1 MPTTKVGRRQ
11 DAEGHLAAAA
21 EYIKIAESGDA
32 ARAAYAHAADEII
45 AAQKDDSTLSNY
57 QIGRHLGRSE
67 SWVRTLVRWRTT
79 ADSSTDSPFTRE
91 ARRQRGEASPDD
103 STAKKVARERPKAF
117 VAAFRDAPPAA
128 RKAIAK
134 EISKA
139 PEVRV
144 EARRRDEEVPKRKP
158 SPVAPSGKQ
167 KLYEF
172 ESHLVS
178 ARRHLRDALML
189 VAEITQPGKD
199 QDILEL
205 LSMLKGLVEANEESY
220 RSGQSLDDWAH
231 ELWERSGGNA

>member
-1 MPTTKVGRRQ
+1 MSTTKVGRRQ

-32 ARAAYAHAADEII
+32 ARAAYLHAADEII
-45 AAQKDDSTLSNY
+45 AAQKDDPSLTY
-57 QIGRHLGRSE
+57 TEIGKRIKRYHDYAGD
-67 SWVRTLVRWRTT
+67 LVRWRTSGAKT
-79 ADSSTDSPFTRE
+79 PTPFSHGGQSEHR
-91 ARRQRGEASPDD
+91 AGSDKAA
-103 STAKKVARERPKAF
+103 AKRVARERPEAF

-134 EISKA
+134 EITKA

-144 EARRRDEEVPKRKP
+144 EARKRDEEVPKRKP
-158 SPVAPSGKQ
+158 SPVGPSSKQ
-167 KLYEF
+167 QLYEF

-178 ARRHLRDALML
+178 ARRHLREALL
-189 VAEITQPGKD
+189 FVAEITQPGED
-199 QDILEL
+199 QDILDL
-205 LSMLKGLVEANEESY
+205 LAMLKDLVEANEESY